1 MFERIKFP
9 NIQTSNSLDIKNK
22 SNTVNEMQSLEM
34 QKRLSYIYS
43 ELYLSYSGKKIIPS
57 YFVVDFKAWKVNR
70 NVWNYS
76 KWLNYLKL
84 NLTPSFN
91 LMN

>member
-1 MFERIKFP
+1 
-9 NIQTSNSLDIKNK
+9 
-22 SNTVNEMQSLEM
+22 MQSLEM

-43 ELYLSYSGKKIIPS
+43 ELYLSHSGNIIIPS
-57 YFVVDFKAWKVNR
+57 YFVVDFKAKVNR
-70 NVWNYS
+70 NVLNYS

-84 NLTPSFN
+84 NLTPSLY